1 MLDRRSI
8 GSLLVFL
15 IGAAGAACGD
25 DGPPPAMPAD
35 AASSDAGPGDAVA
48 AVSCNSLPSP
58 IYLQIGDTQEP
69 HIKDLGKRL
78 RDTTV
83 PGQQMTVIYVTTGS
97 CTNIEAAYKGIKI
110 TVNPKYIPSAQE
122 MPAWTAQM
130 ASPTCTI
137 DPAGKDIDIANSALL
152 NDACTK
158 DPPPSGLG
166 LFQGAN
172 QAYLF
177 VVPEASAQ
185 KALTAEE
192 AYFVFGFG
200 AAGMAAPWTD
210 EMLYFIRTVTK
221 STLVALAANIRVPA
235 ARWKGK
241 RLDQSTEVVNG
252 VARSVDPEKTI
263 GILGAEIYENSRDK
277 LNALAFR
284 AYGQGKAYLADSTA
298 AARDK
303 RNLRDG
309 HYTAWSP
316 TVYMTKVG
324 GDGLPAD
331 PRARLLV
338 DLILARPVTPDPG
351 FDPLDIVI
359 AKGLVPQCAMK
370 VSRTAEGGP
379 LSPYSPPEP
388 CQCYYEY
395 KASGAAPAT
404 CQMCTSDASCG
415 AGKCRRGF
423 CEATAG
429 TGTVLTH
436 EQIMNAPAGVDVE
449 VIDKSPTL
457 PLLMPDGTLPPLP

>member
-1 MLDRRSI
+1 MPAPIDA
-8 GSLLVFL
+8 
-15 IGAAGAACGD
+15 AAGA
-25 DGPPPAMPAD
+25 DGAVDTGAAAPAV
-35 AASSDAGPGDAVA
+35 G
-48 AVSCNSLPSP
+48 CNSLPNP
-58 IYLQIGDTQEP
+58 VYLQIGDTQEP

-78 RDTTV
+78 RDTAV

-122 MPAWTAQM
+122 LPGWTAQM
-130 ASPTCTI
+130 ASPTCQI
-137 DPAGKDIDIANSALL
+137 DPQGKDIDVANSALL

-158 DPPPSGLG
+158 DPPPAGLG

-177 VVPEASAQ
+177 VVPEASTQ

-200 AAGMAAPWTD
+200 AAGMAQPWND
-210 EMLYFIRTVTK
+210 EQLYFIRTTTK

-235 ARWKGK
+235 AKWKGK

-252 VARSVDPEKTI
+252 VASSATPEKTI

-277 LNALAFR
+277 LNTLAFR
-284 AYGQGKAYLADSTA
+284 AYRQTKAYYPDSTA

-316 TVYMTKVG
+316 TVYMAKVG
-324 GDGLPAD
+324 TDGAPAD
-331 PRARLLV
+331 ARVKLLL
-338 DLILARPVTPDPG
+338 DLILARPVSPDPG

-370 VSRTAEGGP
+370 VSRAVEGGP
-379 LSPYSPPEP
+379 LSPYAAPEP
-388 CQCYYEY
+388 CHCYFEQ
-395 KASGAAPAT
+395 KVSGAAPAGCT
-404 CQMCTSDASCG
+404 ACTSDATCG
-415 AGKCRRGF
+415 TGTCRHGF
-423 CEATAG
+423 CEAAATAS
-429 TGTVLTH
+429 TLTH
-436 EQIMNAPAGVDVE
+436 EQLINAGAAAEVE
-449 VIDKSPTL
+449 AIDKQPAL
-457 PLLMPDGTLPPLP
+457 PLLMPDGSLPPLP